1 MDEKSAH
8 GARDL
13 THKRIEVELYNEG
26 HTAEAGRTWATWV
39 TEHGAP
45 NLQYSPYKKKV
56 PQCMAYFIM
65 KKEACFA
72 HGAPTHQDGP
82 G

>member
-1 MDEKSAH
+1 VLTERGISPTNASRWSSTTRDILLRQ
-8 GARDL
+8 ARL
-13 THKRIEVELYNEG
+13 
-26 HTAEAGRTWATWV
+26 RTWATWV